1 MYSLD
6 LAEGLRDVSIV
17 RVPIE
22 DFKYGLSGFIVLIKN
37 LMLFLSEGNQGISG
51 FLESPHFLDVIVE
64 YFAKKVSE
72 LFLVLWLSLG
82 LKNARGIGNLLN
94 LVRLR

>member
-6 LAEGLRDVSIV
+6 LAEGLRDASIV

-22 DFKYGLSGFIVLIKN
+22 DLKYGLSGFIVLIKN

-72 LFLVLWLSLG
+72 LLLVLWLSLG